1 MRREFHVRFC
11 ESPRVQFP
19 RATRLVLC
27 FQREDD
33 AERVWK
39 VLEARFGKFGL
50 TLHPKKT
57 RRLSFR
63 APRDGDDK
71 GGATFDFLGFT
82 THWRR
87 TRSGMQRVAFRTRG
101 ARLRRAI
108 NAASEW
114 CRRHR
119 HDSLE
124 EQHLAL
130 RRKLTGHYNYFGVNG
145 NIDALRHLR
154 YRVTR
159 AWRRW
164 LDRRSQR
171 ARMKWKRFEEL
182 LRRFPLPAPRIKVQI
197 WAPKQ
202 LRLPLPP

>member
-1 MRREFHVRFC
+1 VRYADDF
-11 ESPRVQFP
+11 
-19 RATRLVLC
+19 VLC

-39 VLEARFGKFGL
+39 ILGARFGKFGL

-82 THWRR
+82 LHWRR
-87 TRSGMQRVAFRTRG
+87 TRSGVLRVAFRTRG

-108 NAASEW
+108 NAAYEW

-119 HDSLE
+119 HDSIG

-130 RRKLTGHYNYFGVNG
+130 KRKLIGHYNYFGVNG
-145 NIDALRHLR
+145 NSQALQHLLH
-154 YRVTR
+154 RVTR
-159 AWRRW
+159 AWRTW

-171 ARMKWKRFEEL
+171 ARMKWKRFKEL
-182 LRRFPLPAPRIKVQI
+182 LERYPLPAPRIKVQI
-197 WAPKQ
+197 WGAKQ
-202 LRLPLPP
+202 LNLPLPP